1 MQVKDML
8 DRLKVIEK
16 EMDEKESMSE
26 YWMDEEHQDFEKAAG
41 YEAEADVLYREV
53 YELSDRIANAIVIIT
68 GGHVDKVTARM
79 MLANKREDIERILNK
94 FFSSASFSF
103 K

>member
-1 MQVKDML
+1 MQIEDML
-8 DRLKVIEK
+8 KRLKLIEK
-16 EMDEKESMSE
+16 EMDEKENMSE

-68 GGHVDKVTARM
+68 GGHIDKVTARM
-79 MLANKREDIERILNK
+79 MMTNKREDVERILNK
-94 FFSSASFSF
+94 SFSSACF
-103 K
+103 

>member
-1 MQVKDML
+1 MQIEDML
-8 DRLKVIEK
+8 KRLTLIEK
-16 EMDEKESMSE
+16 EMDEKENMSE

-68 GGHVDKVTARM
+68 GGHIDKVTARM
-79 MLANKREDIERILNK
+79 MMTNKREDVERILNK
-94 FFSSASFSF
+94 SFSSACF
-103 K
+103 

>member
-26 YWMDEEHQDFEKAAG
+26 YWMDEEHQDFEKAAR

-68 GGHVDKVTARM
+68 GGQVDKVTARM
-79 MLANKREDIERILNK
+79 MLANKREDVERILNK

>member
-1 MQVKDML
+1 MQVNDML
-8 DRLKVIEK
+8 KRLRGIEE
-16 EMDEKESMSE
+16 EMDEKENMSE
-26 YWMDEEHQDFEKAAG
+26 YWMDEEHQDFEKSAR

-53 YELSDRIANAIVIIT
+53 YELSDRIANTIVSIT
-68 GGHVDKVTARM
+68 GNQIDKVTARM